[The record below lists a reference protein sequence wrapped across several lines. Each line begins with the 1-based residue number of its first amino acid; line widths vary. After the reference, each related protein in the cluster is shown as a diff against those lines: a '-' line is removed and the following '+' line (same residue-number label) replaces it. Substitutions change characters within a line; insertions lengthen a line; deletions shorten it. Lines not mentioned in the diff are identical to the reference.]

1 MGLRSFWLVMGV
13 ACLALAFA
21 AVAAIAS
28 GGYYPE
34 RYAGGMD
41 PIRAGLLVAFGAFT
55 LAFVLLARAVY
66 VTSRTRPDVSP
77 DGVVLAIG
85 LAITAGAL
93 FALVAWMPAAA
104 GSFVVPLPLRIALFF
119 GPAIMILGLAHS
131 VIRGRFAAATR
142 LDRTLVAGVLLVA
155 VVVVFGF
162 ITRE

>member
-21 AVAAIAS
+21 AVVAIAS
-28 GGYYPE
+28 GGYQPE
-34 RYAGGMD
+34 RYAGSLD
-41 PIRAGLLVAFGAFT
+41 PIRTGLLVAFGAFT
-55 LAFVLLARAVY
+55 LAFVLLARATY
-66 VTSRTRPDVSP
+66 LTSRARPDVST
-77 DGVVLAIG
+77 DSVVLAVG
-85 LAITAGAL
+85 LALTAAAL

-104 GSFVVPLPLRIALFF
+104 GSFVLPLPLRIVIFL

-142 LDRTLVAGVLLVA
+142 LDRGLAVGILLIA